1 MAATNDL
8 DRLNGRQTA
17 DFRGAGARCPG
28 RVDAVDV
35 EAQVHRAAT
44 DFLADFSHQRLQRF
58 VPALFGLNHTEALVA
73 APVEVVSGVALGA
86 QADLHDTV
94 RVQQAFFNGA
104 TEGGAVGDFLAEH
117 VIVHIGVG
125 VDVHQADLAVLF
137 MDGTQD
143 RQGDGVVAAQGQ
155 GDHIVFEDV
164 VVGLF
169 DDPHGIQQVE
179 GVDRDVAD
187 VGNRQRVERRSAGR
201 HVVRADHHRF
211 RADFA
216 RPETGAGTQGS
227 TDVQR
232 HAYEG
237 SVQAG
242 SGIQMGESHHGG
254 DAAEARHFVAAQW
267 LVKNLVHG

>member
-1 MAATNDL
+1 MAAANDFN
-8 DRLNGRQTA
+8 RLNGRQTA
-17 DFRGAGARCPG
+17 DFRGAGAWCPR
-28 RVDAVDV
+28 RVDTVDV
-35 EAQVHRAAT
+35 EAQVHRTAA
-44 DFLADFSHQRLQRF
+44 DFLANFGHQWRQGF

-179 GVDRDVAD
+179 RVDCHVAD
-187 VGNRQRVERRSAGR
+187 VGNRQRVERCRTGG
-201 HVVRADHHRF
+201 HVVRADHYRF
-211 RADFA
+211 GADVT
-216 RPETGAGTQGS
+216 RPEAGAGAQRS

-237 SVQAG
+237 SVQTG
-242 SGIQMGESHHGG
+242 SGRYMGESEHGG